1 MMEPSQARDDIIT
14 KFFSF
19 FFFFVVVK
27 KLNKPFQLAQMENE
41 LFFCAKIDHIANALK
56 IRYIKMHA
64 IIS

>member
-1 MMEPSQARDDIIT
+1 MEPSQARDDIIT

-41 LFFCAKIDHIANALK
+41 LSFFCAKIDHIANALK